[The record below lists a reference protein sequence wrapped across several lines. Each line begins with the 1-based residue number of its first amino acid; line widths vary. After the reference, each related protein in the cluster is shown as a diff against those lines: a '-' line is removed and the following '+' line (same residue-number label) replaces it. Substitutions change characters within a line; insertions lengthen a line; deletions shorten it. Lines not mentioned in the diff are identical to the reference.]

1 LIGGAQSTFVVE
13 YPCDKYC
20 RIELELSGE
29 RGQTTVQQLRDK
41 AEELHRRE
49 HAPESGEAEA
59 TPAAEPEP
67 AGRAAP
73 TVFLS
78 APGRGVDRRR

>member
-1 LIGGAQSTFVVE
+1 MTFVVE
-13 YPCDKYC
+13 YPCDRYC
-20 RIELELSGE
+20 RIEVELSGE
-29 RGQTTVQQLRDK
+29 RGQTTLQQMRDK

-49 HAPESGEAEA
+49 HAPESGEADAPVAVE
-59 TPAAEPEP
+59 PEPEP